1 MHPDGVGEVRD
12 IRSAAS
18 VRLRAPEV
26 HDELVLTA
34 APTAPRTAR
43 RWVMQVAAAAGIG
56 GAANQVAE
64 LLTGEVVANTVVHGP
79 HDDDVVVRVTVTAGV
94 LRVEVTDHGGGTPE
108 VRHTEPTAPNGR
120 GLAIVD
126 ALSAA
131 WGTTH
136 EPGRTVVW
144 FEVEDL

>member
-1 MHPDGVGEVRD
+1 M
-12 IRSAAS
+12 
-18 VRLRAPEV
+18 RLRAPEV
-26 HDELVLTA
+26 TDELVVTA

-79 HDDDVVVRVTVTAGV
+79 HDAQVVVRLAVTGHT
-94 LRVEVTDHGGGTPE
+94 LRVEVEDSGGGHPE
-108 VRHTEPTAPNGR
+108 LRRTEPTAPNGR

-126 ALSAA
+126 ALSSA
-131 WGTTH
+131 WGSTN

-144 FEVEDL
+144 FEVEDV

>member
-1 MHPDGVGEVRD
+1 M
-12 IRSAAS
+12 
-18 VRLRAPEV
+18 
-26 HDELVLTA
+26 LTA